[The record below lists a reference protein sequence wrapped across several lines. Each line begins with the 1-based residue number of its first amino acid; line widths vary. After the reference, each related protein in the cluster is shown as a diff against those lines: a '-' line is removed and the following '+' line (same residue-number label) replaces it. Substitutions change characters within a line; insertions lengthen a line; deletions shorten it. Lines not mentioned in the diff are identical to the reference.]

1 MKRSQARSE
10 EAIEFAR
17 NQRRNSNEF
26 ATTVWQ
32 WIRNREIH
40 GVKFRREHPILP
52 YTADFCCTERNLII
66 EVDGEGHFTE
76 EGIELDRVRDRF
88 LKNLGYRILRIPGY
102 AVIRE
107 GDAVITSIR
116 DFVRESREG

>member
-1 MKRSQARSE
+1 LNARRTGLPTCNLLRFE
-10 EAIEFAR
+10 KQ
-17 NQRRNSNEF
+17 QRPKTPLLHFCNSLN
-26 ATTVWQ
+26 
-32 WIRNREIH
+32 
-40 GVKFRREHPILP
+40 
-52 YTADFCCTERNLII
+52 NLAPLAPLRGAGL
-66 EVDGEGHFTE
+66 DH
-76 EGIELDRVRDRF
+76 DRVRDRF